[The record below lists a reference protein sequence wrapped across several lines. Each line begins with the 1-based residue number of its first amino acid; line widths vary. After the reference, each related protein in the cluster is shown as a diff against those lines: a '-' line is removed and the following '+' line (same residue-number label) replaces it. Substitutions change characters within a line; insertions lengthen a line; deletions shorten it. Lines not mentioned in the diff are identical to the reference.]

1 MQQHHK
7 RAYFSQVRNKR
18 GNVVILLLIV
28 IAASVALLAM
38 LLYQKGT
45 FDKILSKNQSS
56 NIPIVSKPAGGDELT
71 KGDEVED
78 IEKDLNTTNLS
89 ETDKV
94 LGEVDITL
102 ENQ

>member
-1 MQQHHK
+1 MQQH
-7 RAYFSQVRNKR
+7 RKR
-18 GNVVILLLIV
+18 GNIVILLLILV
-28 IAASVALLAM
+28 VVLIGALLYLYKSGNLDN
-38 LLYQKGT
+38 LLMKGQT
-45 FDKILSKNQSS
+45 AEPSGVTQ
-56 NIPIVSKPAGGDELT
+56 VSKDDGLT